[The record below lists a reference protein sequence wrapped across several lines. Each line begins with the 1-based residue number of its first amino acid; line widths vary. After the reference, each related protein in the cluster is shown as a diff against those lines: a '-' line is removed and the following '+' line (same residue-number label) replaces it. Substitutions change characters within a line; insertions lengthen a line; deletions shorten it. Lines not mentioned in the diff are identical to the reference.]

1 MLNRIRLPF
10 YLSKPQYPAEEDIYL
25 KGNGVRVV
33 LKSIVSKVMEGR
45 TDYMPYKLH
54 ERLTIALRHDEV
66 NVESEDFTGS
76 IRMSGAYDIAWI
88 EFLNYP
94 VAPANFKAFEEEFV
108 ARSNKCDI
116 CDPAGNLTLENDAFE
131 SNLDEGT
138 EYSINVAANDE
149 ICCDSP
155 VFSILSFDIDYVDTI
170 DITQLGVV
178 TLTLKAPLDSAP
190 DKLLFTYKVTCGNG
204 QEATADVYATVE
216 GSNTPLCESPLSV
229 ATNAVDPSDNPAEI
243 HADWI
248 EPSGG
253 PPTDGYYWQL
263 LNEAGDTVIS
273 FGSTTDLFVNINSL
287 DCDTTYKFRVRSVCD
302 DSVGD
307 FSSWVEDEITT
318 TCEETKNIFLVN
330 ETGGAVQVDV
340 DGFNWN
346 FATGVNG
353 NMEIFPNSVW
363 KNESGSTLKFRFLQ
377 SMPATLIIEQVLAN
391 NATYILPADVS
402 LYNYVRVSIP

>member
-1 MLNRIRLPF
+1 MLNRVRLPF

-25 KGNGVRVV
+25 KGNGRMVV
-33 LKSIVSKVMEGR
+33 LKSIVSKVMDGR

-66 NVESEDFTGS
+66 NVEGENFVGS
-76 IRMSGAYDIAWI
+76 IRMSGAYDIAWQ
-88 EFLNYP
+88 EFLDYP

-116 CDPAGNLTLENDAFE
+116 CEPAGNLTLENDSFE
-131 SNLDEGT
+131 ENIIEGT
-138 EYSINVAANDE
+138 ENEINVAENDN

-155 VFSILSFDIDYVDTI
+155 VFSIESFDTDYVDTI

-178 TLTLKAPLDSAP
+178 TFTLKTPLDSAP
-190 DKLLFTYKVTCGNG
+190 DKLLFTYKVVCGNG
-204 QEATADVYATVE
+204 QEATADVYGTVE
-216 GSNTPLCESPLSV
+216 GSNTPLCEAPLSV
-229 ATNAVDPSDNPAEI
+229 ATNVVDPSDNPAEI

-253 PPTDGYYWQL
+253 APTDGYYWQL

-287 DCDTTYKFRVRSVCD
+287 DCDTTYRFRVRSVCD
-302 DSVGD
+302 DSLGD

-340 DGFNWN
+340 DGVNWN

-377 SMPATLIIEQVLAN
+377 SMPSTLITEQVLAN

>member
-1 MLNRIRLPF
+1 MLNRVRLPF

-377 SMPATLIIEQVLAN
+377 SMPATLITEQVLAN
-391 NATYILPADVS
+391 NATYVLPADVS

>member
-1 MLNRIRLPF
+1 MLNRVRLPF

-33 LKSIVSKVMEGR
+33 LKSIVSKVMDGK

-76 IRMSGAYDIAWI
+76 IRMSGAYDIAWQ

-116 CDPAGNLTLENDAFE
+116 CNPSENLSLEDDSFE

-138 EYSINVAANDE
+138 EYSINVATNDN

-155 VFSILSFDIDYVDTI
+155 VFSIESFDTDYIDTI

-178 TLTLKAPLDSAP
+178 TLTLKAPLDSAA

-204 QEATADVYATVE
+204 SEETANVYGTVE
-216 GSNTPLCESPLSV
+216 GSNTPLCEAPSGLSLSI
-229 ATNAVDPSDNPAEI
+229 VDPSSAEI
-243 HADWI
+243 HAEWTA
-248 EPSGG
+248 PGS
-253 PPTDGYYWQL
+253 PPTDGYEWILYD
-263 LNEAGDTVIS
+263 ETGTIVIS
-273 FGSTTDLFVNINSL
+273 SGTTADTFVNINSL
-287 DCDTTYKFRVRSVCD
+287 DCDTTYKFKVRSICD
-302 DSVGD
+302 LGTS
-307 FSSWVEDEITT
+307 
-318 TCEETKNIFLVN
+318 
-330 ETGGAVQVDV
+330 
-340 DGFNWN
+340 
-346 FATGVNG
+346 
-353 NMEIFPNSVW
+353 
-363 KNESGSTLKFRFLQ
+363 
-377 SMPATLIIEQVLAN
+377 
-391 NATYILPADVS
+391 DVS
-402 LYNYVRVSIP
+402 AYLTGDIAIPNCDGVANDNAVYSNSLLTHCAGSINTVYTDDGTIVPGKTIYVDAALTVKLIGYSFISDESIGVVYNLNSLTAVVGSNTGMSC